1 MRVLGVDPGT
11 WNTGVGLIEGQG
23 NRYHLLHFETISVK
37 KKSTVSVRLS
47 QIYRTLLEIIRKYPP
62 DVLALENVFY
72 AKDVCA
78 TVRIGEARACAMLAA
93 SESGV
98 DIVEYSPARVK
109 QSVSGN
115 GRASKA
121 QVQHM
126 VKTLLN
132 LSDVPPADS
141 ADALAVAIC
150 HLHRTNIP
158 VLNPWRKKEGL
169 LQLKG

>member
-1 MRVLGVDPGT
+1 MKVLGVDPGT
-11 WNTGVGLIEGQG
+11 WHTGAGLIEAQG
-23 NRYHLLHFETISVK
+23 NRYRVLHYETITVK
-37 KKSTVSVRLS
+37 KKTALSARLS
-47 QIYRTLLEIIRKYPP
+47 QIYHGLLKIIRRYPP

-98 DIVEYSPARVK
+98 DIVEYSPAKVK

-115 GRASKA
+115 GRASKE

-132 LSDVPPADS
+132 LSEIPPADS

-150 HLHRTNIP
+150 HLHSTNLP
-158 VLNPWRKKEGL
+158 VLNSSGKKEWAF
-169 LQLKG
+169 QLKA